1 MTRIVASALSLALA
15 LAPACKKDEPA
26 PPAAASPATTPES
39 KSDPVKPS
47 PSEPIA
53 KPEPPP
59 PSKSE
64 LDPLLDLLPTGTEEF
79 VIVRDPKALIEG
91 VAWFLA
97 GERDAMGRLEA
108 AKIDGYKPD
117 PERDRI
123 LRDFDTIAAAILGSV
138 VQLDRGI
145 VVYEQGGE
153 TITLIASPDATVIPA
168 LVAKVRGVTETD
180 AVHCK
185 PAPAQAG
192 WVGCAAKAATVDAF
206 VAGKAA
212 SDRRKQL
219 LGEIAGGDL
228 DRANVIV
235 RVKGGSGAPATTV
248 AVETAPG
255 EIELHIGQ
263 PAFAAL
269 DGKLAAGPAPA
280 LGLVSPAAS
289 FAWARV
295 SPELVAKTSKDT
307 PAPFGGAVGTA
318 TGELLLAWIDKAGVV
333 ALAGVNDPSPVTGLF
348 PFIGLAKEQ
357 IPKKLPDGSG
367 LTVEVRDVDHGD
379 GKTHPTVLAKLD
391 PSAELRANLDA
402 MGLAPEAVAF
412 AAGGYA
418 AVVLG
423 GGEAAIPAIARY
435 SGASA
440 STETTGAL
448 PAGLQRALAD
458 KRVLAIL
465 HVTLDG
471 LQSHA
476 VRKSLGDFA
485 KIQPT
490 EGVDAAKVIDVA
502 LDVLAPL
509 SSISLWLTHDG
520 SAHAM
525 HLAVRSFDDPASEEG
540 KEARAAMLAVGSD
553 TKDAATAYGELA
565 AHWPSSPRKPSYEA
579 RAGTGAS
586 VGQAASSA
594 FLIGIAAA
602 IAIPAF
608 VKYRERAAAGG

>member
-1 MTRIVASALSLALA
+1 MTRIVASALSLSLA
-15 LAPACKKDEPA
+15 LAPACKKEEAA
-26 PPAAASPATTPES
+26 PPTAAAPTSAPTPTTDPAKPTS
-39 KSDPVKPS
+39 SD
-47 PSEPIA
+47 PIA
-53 KPEPPP
+53 KPEPPK

-64 LDPLLDLLPTGTEEF
+64 LDPLLELLPTGAKEF

-91 VAWFLA
+91 IAWFLA

-108 AKIDGYKPD
+108 AKIDGYKAD

-145 VVYEQGGE
+145 VVFEQGGE
-153 TITLIASPDATVIPA
+153 TITLVASPDATVIPA
-168 LVAKVRGVTETD
+168 LVAKARGVTETD

-185 PAPAQAG
+185 PAPGQAG
-192 WVGCAAKAATVDAF
+192 WVGCAAKEAAVDAY
-206 VAGKAA
+206 VAGKTA

-219 LGEIAGGDL
+219 LGELAGGEL

-235 RVKGGSGAPATTV
+235 RAEGNGGAPATTI

-263 PAFAAL
+263 PIFATL
-269 DGKLAAGPAPA
+269 DDKLAAGPAPA

-289 FAWARV
+289 FAWARL
-295 SPELVAKTSKDT
+295 SPELVAKSSKDA
-307 PAPFGGAVGTA
+307 PPPFGGAVATA

-333 ALAGVNDPSPVTGLF
+333 ALAGVNDPSPITGLF
-348 PFIGLAKEQ
+348 PFIGLAKDQ

-391 PSAELRANLDA
+391 PSAELRKNLDA

-418 AVVLG
+418 ALVLG
-423 GGEAAIPAIARY
+423 GGEAAIPSIARY
-435 SGASA
+435 SGAAA
-440 STETTGAL
+440 STATTGAL
-448 PAGLQRALAD
+448 PLGLQRALAD

-471 LQSHA
+471 LQSSA
-476 VRKSLGDFA
+476 VRQSLGDFA

-509 SSISLWLTHDG
+509 SSVSLWLTHDG
-520 SAHAM
+520 TAHAM
-525 HLAVRSFDDPASEEG
+525 HVAVRSFDDPASDEG

-565 AHWPSSPRKPSYEA
+565 SHWPDSPRKPSYEA

-608 VKYRERAAAGG
+608 VKYRERAAGG